1 MASPSVLLVDDGE
14 LDDVRAMLAQLGVA
28 FVHYRGGQIP
38 ETVEPPRDLFIAT
51 SRRALLVEQWPVEVH
66 PTKIAVVTE
75 DSNTLRNLLRRN
87 GFELLIR
94 RPVHPYA
101 LRLVLLRALYSGKEK
116 RVDRRLPIGH
126 PVRYRTGLRSKQAW
140 MADLSLR
147 GCRLLLD
154 DSPPAGSRLT
164 LQLPSGVTDGRCLTL
179 RGKVLRVTSAGNQS
193 GGVRHAAAI
202 HFEKLSMNAKRR
214 IFQVLNDRAHGPT
227 VLPEPL
233 PETEAREDT
242 TSGRVDGAAGQRQ
255 QPIAG
260 PASPDDRRKHDRVA
274 YEQEVSVHGDEAES
288 VLIGRDLSMGGM
300 RIEPHPSLEIDD
312 TLELAL
318 YGEAGDDPFVVKARV
333 VNRDAEASLG
343 LAFID
348 LDAGI
353 AARLDRMVSHLPSI
367 EPLQDGESDAMGSIV
382 SRILHRLD

>member
-14 LDDVRAMLAQLGVA
+14 LDDVRALLAQMGAA

-38 ETVEPPRDLFIAT
+38 ETVEPPQDLFIAT
-51 SRRALLVEQWPVEVH
+51 SRRALLVESWPLEAN

-87 GFELLIR
+87 GFQLLIR

-101 LRLVLLRALYSGKEK
+101 LRLVLLRALYSGRER
-116 RVDRRLPIGH
+116 RVDPRLPIGH
-126 PVRYRTGLRSKQAW
+126 PVRYRTGLRSKRAW

-154 DSPPAGSRLT
+154 DSPQAGSRLT
-164 LQLPSGVTDGRCLTL
+164 LQLPSGVTDGRSLTL
-179 RGKVLRVTSAGNQS
+179 RGKVLRVSAAGSQS
-193 GGVRHAAAI
+193 GGVRYAAAI

-214 IFQVLNDRAHGPT
+214 IFQVLNDRAHGPA

-233 PETEAREDT
+233 PQTETFEQPEIEQVDV
-242 TSGRVDGAAGQRQ
+242 TSSAHQ

-260 PASPDDRRKHDRVA
+260 PATPDDRRKHERVV
-274 YEQEVSVHGDEAES
+274 YEQEISIHGDEAES

-300 RIEPHPSLEIDD
+300 SIEPHASLKVND

-333 VNRDAEASLG
+333 VHREVGAALG
-343 LAFID
+343 LEFID
-348 LDAGI
+348 LDPGVAG
-353 AARLDRMVSHLPSI
+353 RLDRLVAHLPAI

-382 SRILHRLD
+382 SRILHHEG

>member
-14 LDDVRAMLAQLGVA
+14 LDDVRAMLAQMGAA
-28 FVHYRGGQIP
+28 FVHLRGGQIP

-51 SRRALLVEQWPVEVH
+51 SRRALLVESWPVEIH

-87 GFELLIR
+87 GFQLLIR

-101 LRLVLLRALYSGKEK
+101 LRLVLLRALFSGREK
-116 RVDRRLPIGH
+116 RGDSRLPIGH
-126 PVRYRTGLRSKQAW
+126 PVRYRTGLRSKRAW

-154 DSPPAGSRLT
+154 DSPQTGSRLT
-164 LQLPSGVTDGRCLTL
+164 LQLPSGVTDGRSLTL
-179 RGKVLRVTSAGNQS
+179 RGKVLRVSDAGTQS
-193 GGVRHAAAI
+193 GGVRYAAAI

-214 IFQVLNDRAHGPT
+214 IFQVLNDRAHGPA

-233 PETEAREDT
+233 PQAEAVEE
-242 TSGRVDGAAGQRQ
+242 SGIEQTDVAASELQ
-255 QPIAG
+255 QPLAG
-260 PASPDDRRKHDRVA
+260 PATPDERRKHDRVV
-274 YEQEVSVHGDEAES
+274 YEQEISVHGDEAES

-300 RIEPHPSLEIDD
+300 RIEPHPNLKVDD

-318 YGEAGDDPFVVKARV
+318 YGKAGDDPFVVKARV
-333 VNRDAEASLG
+333 VNDDAGASLG

-348 LDAGI
+348 LDAGV
-353 AARLDRMVSHLPSI
+353 AARLDRLVSHLPAI

-382 SRILHRLD
+382 SRILHRVV